1 MQSFGLLR
9 MVCMMAGTILVCS
22 CGDER
27 GIIWHA
33 EAASPSGRYLVRA
46 ETIQQGGPGTASVST
61 EVKLTQGLSDKGIDI
76 LILSHDGMPQPV
88 LNAVTMV
95 WLGDNTLQLDYLPS
109 SHLEF
114 KAVRASGVEIETA
127 PRSR

>member
-1 MQSFGLLR
+1 
-9 MVCMMAGTILVCS
+9 MVYLIIGTVLACS
-22 CGDER
+22 CSDER

-33 EAASPSGRYLVRA
+33 EAASPSGKYLARA
-46 ETIQQGGPGTASVST
+46 ETIQQGGAGTASVST
-61 EVKLTQGLSDKGIDI
+61 EVKLTQGSSDKGIDI
-76 LILSHDGMPQPV
+76 RILSHDDMPQPV

-95 WLGDNTLQLDYLPS
+95 WVGDNTLQLDYLPS